1 MIVDRET
8 VQGTEEWHMLRIGS
22 PGMSSLDKIITST
35 GKKSTQ
41 RQSYLY
47 QMAGEKLLG
56 AKEESYSNATMARGI
71 ELEPKARQL
80 FTLMTGNKV
89 EEVGMVYRDELKLFH
104 ASPDGLLIGEDAGV
118 EIKCPLLSTHIE
130 YLAKGTLPTKYRC
143 QVQGSM
149 AVCGFDHW
157 HFMSFYPGIK
167 PLILKVERD
176 EKFCSLILEALEE
189 FCFDVNQLV
198 KKLAV

>member
-8 VQGTEEWHMLRIGS
+8 IQGTEEWHMLRVGS

-41 RQSYLY
+41 RQAYLY

-56 AKEESYSNATMARGI
+56 AKEESYSNPTMARGL

-89 EEVGMVYRDELKLFH
+89 EEVGMVYRDNLKLFH
-104 ASPDGLLIGEDAGV
+104 ASPDGLLLDKNAGI
-118 EIKCPLLSTHIE
+118 EIKSPLLSTHVE

-149 AVCGFDHW
+149 AVCDFDSW
-157 HFMSFYPGIK
+157 WFESFYPGIK
-167 PLILKVERD
+167 PLIIEVERD
-176 EKFCSLILEALEE
+176 DKFCSLILEALEE
-189 FCFDVNQLV
+189 FCFDVKQLV
-198 KKLAV
+198 EKLS

>member
-1 MIVDRET
+1 MIIDRET
-8 VQGTEEWHMLRIGS
+8 KQGTPAWHLLRVGS
-22 PGMSSLDKIITST
+22 PGASSLDKIITST

-41 RQSYLY
+41 RQAYLY

-56 AKEESYSNATMARGI
+56 AKEESYSNATMARGL
-71 ELEPKARQL
+71 ELEPKAREL
-80 FTLMTGNKV
+80 FTLITGNEV
-89 EEVGMVYRDELKLFH
+89 EEVGMCWRDELKRYH
-104 ASPDGLLIGEDAGV
+104 VSPDGLLVGKKEGFEV
-118 EIKCPLLSTHIE
+118 KSPLLSTHIG
-130 YLAKGTLPTKYRC
+130 YLANGTLPTKYRC
-143 QVQGSM
+143 QTQGSM

-157 HFMSFYPGIK
+157 YFMSFYPGIK